1 MRAFRIRTTLLALL
15 VVALWPHRLRSEETA
30 AATTHAQF
38 AAICAAIKSSAGAT
52 CGGRARHDQT
62 NTPAMSSAVPAP
74 PKLNE
79 APSLPA
85 RPLDGWGNAVRI
97 SIDGQG
103 VKLESAGADG
113 EFGGA
118 DDLAQRCPA
127 N

>member
-1 MRAFRIRTTLLALL
+1 MRSFPTRTTLIAL
-15 VVALWPHRLRSEETA
+15 VVVTLWPHRLRSEETA
-30 AATTHAQF
+30 AATTQAQF
-38 AAICAAIKSSAGAT
+38 AAICAALKSNAGGT
-52 CGGRARHDQT
+52 CGARARGGQAS
-62 NTPAMSSAVPAP
+62 TPAMSSDVPAP

-103 VKLESAGADG
+103 VNLESAGADG